1 MTQNLPPALQD
12 KRVLMGA
19 GGVLLIIIVAVII
32 LFVVNAGK
40 NLGPFKPLLKGIDQ
54 VRGVEICSYL
64 KTGGIEY
71 EMVQGETGGVE
82 ILVREKQYDDAVL
95 RLAGNQILKNDDL
108 GLFDKTDWAASD
120 EERRV
125 KLIRAISGEV
135 SRVISRMEGVK
146 SATAHI
152 NIPARKL
159 FRSNGELASAS
170 VYVEMKP
177 GRALSDEQVSSIIS
191 LIRGYYAEIRP
202 NHVSIS
208 DDKRVYAEISD
219 EEDGLNGSVNGIA
232 KIDSERSSVER
243 RIQNY
248 LDSLFGQGRATAV
261 VSISLDN
268 SKVIE
273 NDTTFTPGAI
283 GTHEYKEEAIGD
295 PARQAPFRGVPERS
309 AEGSEEDYMMPN
321 ASAPSPVPSPSP
333 SVPNPGDLS
342 STPMINAPSGPTS
355 YNSSISDPFAPP
367 SSRPSGAS
375 PSPYSPSSDSLPNFS
390 SSSSPTKT
398 QDIAF
403 ESDEIKRESAYY
415 DLRPKWEASE
425 RAVSKELEYS
435 KDGKNAAIGEEDS
448 LRKYYKCSPGDEA
461 CDRDYR
467 QHNFLIQSYPSYK
480 QTKTERPP
488 GGIRSTK
495 VSVIID
501 QEALSMTTSI
511 TNLKRGIAA
520 AADPEMPLGNVE
532 IITRNPSVND
542 GLDQENSSGK
552 DFWSSITDAIAKI
565 LGLGSPRGD
574 KKKGRGFPFLRIIGT
589 IGGFIVGIMILG
601 WILGAVKAA
610 FRSIKRPDPY
620 RGYGGAAIGQDVQVT
635 PVSGQTQAP
644 QSRTDFSNR
653 RVRQQPLSSTE
664 SGRDEDIMPSQSVS
678 REAGEEIPFDLDD
691 EFSTGFE
698 IPDEKPQTQ
707 NSQSKE
713 KRPPAQPDKPRM
725 IIEDD

>member
-19 GGVLLIIIVAVII
+19 GGVLLVIIVAVII

-295 PARQAPFRGVPERS
+295 PARQAPFRGVPEKS
-309 AEGSEEDYMMPN
+309 AEGSEEDYMMPD
-321 ASAPSPVPSPSP
+321 ASAPSPVPSPPASP
-333 SVPNPGDLS
+333 SVPNSGDLLS
-342 STPMINAPSGPTS
+342 NPN
-355 YNSSISDPFAPP
+355 YNSSTSDPFGPP

-375 PSPYSPSSDSLPNFS
+375 PSPYSPSSGSLPNFPNS
-390 SSSSPTKT
+390 PSPTKT

-403 ESDEIKRESAYY
+403 ESDETRRESSYY

-425 RAVSKELEYS
+425 RGVSKELEYS
-435 KDGKNAAIGEEDS
+435 KDEKSPAIGEEDS

-488 GGIRSTK
+488 GAVRNTK

-501 QEALSMTTSI
+501 QEALSMTTSV

-542 GLDQENSSGK
+542 GLDQDDSSGK

-574 KKKGRGFPFLRIIGT
+574 KKKGRGFPLLRIIGT

-635 PVSGQTQAP
+635 PVSGEGQIA
-644 QSRTDFSNR
+644 SSSGSNFSNR
-653 RVRQQPLSSTE
+653 RVRQQPLSPRETSV
-664 SGRDEDIMPSQSVS
+664 RDEDIMPSQSVS

-698 IPDEKPQTQ
+698 IPDEKPKTQ

-713 KRPPAQPDKPRM
+713 KRPPTQPEKPRM